1 LPRRAVAEGQLSFFD
16 LGLLD
21 LGVPGA
27 VPRPASE
34 PEPEPPGSA
43 SGDWWREGERIIAEA
58 SGLED
63 WEAQPCGYRAVFR
76 SARSGP
82 GGVRARVEVSRNWD
96 DRSLFLAVCLERGEM
111 VMEYSVWTSTAL
123 DGAVLGR
130 AVERALRH
138 CVAWNRVLAS
148 RAAWL
153 FGREAVSRLAEELVR
168 MSGAR
173 TRLGFLVFRDFE
185 LRRPAYE
192 GGRPVWSE
200 LESWVRGLR
209 TDFLPRVGPAG
220 LLLLPP
226 GVKGGRVLVLED
238 RARAMWREHFLS
250 QLVLGA
256 CADALGR
263 LSPLPSW
270 PLWDGEGRELPGVEV
285 PCVPF
290 RPQPTV
296 GEAIS
301 SLPPPGRASRG
312 KEKAEECSRPSD
324 WCVSVL
330 RVERAEGA

>member
-1 LPRRAVAEGQLSFFD
+1 MVWLPRRAAEGQLSFFD
-16 LGLLD
+16 LGLLG
-21 LGVPGA
+21 LGAPDA
-27 VPRPASE
+27 LPRPASE
-34 PEPEPPGSA
+34 PGPRESA
-43 SGDWWREGERIIAEA
+43 SGDWRREGERIVAEA
-58 SGLED
+58 SGLEG
-63 WEAQPCGYRAVFR
+63 WEAEPGGYRAVFR

-96 DRSLFLAVCLERGEM
+96 DRSLFLAACLERGEV

-168 MSGAR
+168 VSGAG
-173 TRLGFLVFRDFE
+173 TQLGFLVFRDFE
-185 LRRPAYE
+185 LRKPAYE

-220 LLLLPP
+220 LALLPP
-226 GVKGGRVLVLED
+226 GVEGGRVVVLED

-256 CADALGR
+256 CAEALGR
-263 LSPLPSW
+263 LSPLPPW
-270 PLWDGEGRELPGVEV
+270 PLWDGEGRELPGAEA

-296 GEAIS
+296 GEA
-301 SLPPPGRASRG
+301 
-312 KEKAEECSRPSD
+312 
-324 WCVSVL
+324 
-330 RVERAEGA
+330 

>member
-1 LPRRAVAEGQLSFFD
+1 MRRAEGQLSFFD

-21 LGVPGA
+21 VPGA
-27 VPRPASE
+27 LPRPSE
-34 PEPEPPGSA
+34 PEAEPLGSA
-43 SGDWWREGERIIAEA
+43 SGDWWREGERMIAEA
-58 SGLED
+58 SDLEG
-63 WEAQPCGYRAVFR
+63 WQAEPCGYRALFR
-76 SARSGP
+76 SARCGP

-96 DRSLFLAVCLERGEM
+96 DRSLFLAACLERGEM

-153 FGREAVSRLAEELVR
+153 FGQEVVSRLVEELVQA
-168 MSGAR
+168 SGAR
-173 TRLGFLVFRDFE
+173 TQLEFLVFRDFE
-185 LRRPAYE
+185 LRKPPYE

-200 LESWVRGLR
+200 VECWVRGLR
-209 TDFLPRVGPAG
+209 TDFLPRVAPAV
-220 LLLLPP
+220 LALLPP
-226 GVKGGRVLVLED
+226 DAEGGRVLVLED
-238 RARAMWREHFLS
+238 RARVMWREHFLS

-256 CADALGR
+256 CAEALGR
-263 LSPLPSW
+263 LSPLPPW
-270 PLWDGEGRELPGVEV
+270 PLWDGEGRELPGAEV

-312 KEKAEECSRPSD
+312 KEKSDECSRLPD